1 MCLIEYIIDGNTLKV
16 CLDGKSLE
24 NRFKNRPYSSACGD
38 SYIQF
43 AKAISYR
50 KLSSQLP
57 FSCIPQYPIIVL
69 LLSLFPGSFFGCSG
83 SRNRPFI
90 RFYALSAS
98 KPLFSYL
105 VRIILF
111 PRASFVFKQGIYI
124 SKRIFTQI
132 KNLMINIHRL

>member
-1 MCLIEYIIDGNTLKV
+1 MAILS
-16 CLDGKSLE
+16 KSTSMERVWKTASKTAHILPLAE
-24 NRFKNRPYSSACGD
+24 IAIYSLPRPYRTGSSRH
-38 SYIQF
+38 SP
-43 AKAISYR
+43 
-50 KLSSQLP
+50 P

-98 KPLFSYL
+98 KPFFSYL